1 MTSKNNNLLS
11 SLKSRVFFPVYRMTK
26 DDIYQIALT
35 MLNGYDQYIS
45 SFNQV
50 TREIP
55 ANFVRRD
62 WKALQENHK
71 KRLRLYK
78 DHLKKIVPQCRDQLG
93 EKIAHADSWKVLK
106 SVYLEEIKARTD
118 KELAATFFNSVFRK
132 TYPGNSVQEAL
143 MFVEAPFEE
152 MPANIDASLFY
163 SYPASDNIQT
173 IFRKIL
179 NDFDFGV
186 PYHDLEGDIAFLEQ
200 EVRQVIFS
208 RYPAT
213 SETITQVLRDIFY
226 RNKAAYLIGRTFLG
240 KKWMPF
246 IIPFVHNEK
255 GVFADTLIFDP
266 NIMSGIFSYTR
277 SYFMAPIQ
285 TPSQTVA
292 FLNSVIQHKR
302 PYELY
307 NAVGF
312 NKHGKT
318 SFYRDFT
325 DHLRHSK
332 DEFVLAQ
339 GIKGMVMTV
348 FTLPSYNIVFKLI
361 KDHFDPPKNMTRQQ
375 VREKYKLVG
384 LHDRVGRM
392 ADTHEFENFKLP
404 LHRIHPDLL
413 RELKKTVNSLLKIEG
428 DTLIIRHL
436 YIERRLTP
444 LNIFLEDCSLELAR
458 VVVNDYAKAILQ
470 MAQANIFPGDMM
482 TKNFGVTRQNR
493 VIFYDYDEIE
503 FLVQMNFR
511 AKPKP
516 ETYEQIYSSTP
527 WYEIGENDVFPE
539 DFKRFMIGR
548 SDVRDFFIESNPQL
562 FDPEYWKEIQTK
574 LTKGELIH
582 AYPYPE
588 SMRFRSEEKI

>member
-1 MTSKNNNLLS
+1 
-11 SLKSRVFFPVYRMTK
+11 MTK
-26 DDIYQIALT
+26 DDLHHTAITI
-35 MLNGYDQYIS
+35 LNGYDQYIS
-45 SFNQV
+45 DFNQV
-50 TREIP
+50 TREVP

-78 DHLKKIVPQCRDQLG
+78 DHLRKIVPQCQNQLG
-93 EKIAHADSWKVLK
+93 EKIAHVNSWKLLK
-106 SVYLEEIKARTD
+106 SIYLEKIKARTD

-132 TYPGNSVQEAL
+132 TFPGNNVHEAL
-143 MFVEAPFEE
+143 MFVEAPFDEL
-152 MPANIDASLFY
+152 PAQIDSSLY
-163 SYPASDNIQT
+163 HTYPASDSIQT

-179 NDFDFGV
+179 NDFDFGA
-186 PYHDLEGDIAFLEQ
+186 PYYQLDEDIGYLERG
-200 EVRQVIFS
+200 VRQVIFS

-213 SETITQVLRDIFY
+213 ADTTTEVLRDIFY

-240 KKWMPF
+240 EKWMPF

-307 NAVGF
+307 NAIGF

-325 DHLRHSK
+325 KHLRESK
-332 DEFVLAQ
+332 DAFVLAQ

-348 FTLPSYNIVFKLI
+348 FTLPSYNVVFKLI

-404 LHRIHPDLL
+404 LNRIHPDLMQEL
-413 RELKKTVNSLLKIEG
+413 RKTVNSLLKIEG

-444 LNIFLEDCSLELAR
+444 LNIFLEDCSLKLAQI
-458 VVVNDYAKAILQ
+458 VVNDYANAILQ

-503 FLVQMNFR
+503 FLVNMNFR
-511 AKPKP
+511 SKPKP
-516 ETYEQIYSSTP
+516 ETYEQIYSSEP

-548 SDVRDFFIESNPQL
+548 ADVRDFFIESNPQL
-562 FDPEYWKEIQTK
+562 FDPDYWKGIQK
-574 LTKGELIH
+574 QLAKGDLIH
-582 AYPYPE
+582 AFPYPE
-588 SMRFRSEEKI
+588 RMRFRPEEKI

>member
-1 MTSKNNNLLS
+1 MTGKNNNLLS
-11 SLKSRVFFPVYRMTK
+11 RLKYRDILLFPHMTK
-26 DDIYQIALT
+26 DDLRHTALT
-35 MLNGYDQYIS
+35 ILNGYDQYI
-45 SFNQV
+45 FEFDQV

-62 WKALQENHK
+62 WTALQENHK

-78 DHLKKIVPQCRDQLG
+78 DHLRKIVPQCQDQLG
-93 EKIAHADSWKVLK
+93 EKIAHVNSWKVLK
-106 SVYLEEIKARTD
+106 FVYQAEIKGRTD
-118 KELAATFFNSVFRK
+118 RELAATFFNSVFRK
-132 TYPGNSVQEAL
+132 TFPGNSIQEAL
-143 MFVEAPFEE
+143 MFVEAPFDEL
-152 MPANIDASLFY
+152 PTKIDPSLY
-163 SYPASDNIQT
+163 HTYAASDGIQI

-179 NDFDFGV
+179 NDFDFGA
-186 PYHDLEGDIAFLEQ
+186 PYYHLEEDIGYLETG
-200 EVRQVIFS
+200 VRQVIFS

-213 SETITQVLRDIFY
+213 AKTTTQVLRDIFY
-226 RNKAAYLIGRTFLG
+226 RNKAAYLIGRTFRG
-240 KKWMPF
+240 EKWMPF

-277 SYFMAPIQ
+277 SYFMTPIQ

-307 NAVGF
+307 NAIGF

-325 DHLRHSK
+325 KHLRESNDK
-332 DEFVLAQ
+332 FVLAR

-348 FTLPSYNIVFKLI
+348 FTLSSFNIVFKLI

-392 ADTHEFENFKLP
+392 ADTHEFENFRLP
-404 LHRIHPDLL
+404 LHRIHPDLMQ
-413 RELKKTVNSLLKIEG
+413 ELKKTVNSLLKIDG

-444 LNIFLEDCSLELAR
+444 LNIFLEDCSLKLAR
-458 VVVNDYAKAILQ
+458 IVVNDYANAILQ

-503 FLVQMNFR
+503 FLVTMNFR

-516 ETYEQIYSSTP
+516 ETYEQIYASEP
-527 WYEIGENDVFPE
+527 WYEIGVNDVFPE

-548 SDVRDFFIESNPQL
+548 ADVRDFFIESNPQL
-562 FDPEYWKEIQTK
+562 FDPDYWKEIQK
-574 LTKGELIH
+574 QLVKGELIH
-582 AYPYPE
+582 AFPYPE
-588 SMRFRSEEKI
+588 RMRFRPEEKI